1 MTQTSSP
8 RAMVLIPLVLV
19 HLLSQATADA
29 VSANECRH
37 YTSSDEPTFMGRGI
51 SDDPSSK
58 VTRTYI
64 FTLLATNKIPN
75 THPRPLGPNGK
86 YIFLSLGQA
95 KVTF

>member
-8 RAMVLIPLVLV
+8 RAMVLIPLVV
-19 HLLSQATADA
+19 VQLLSQGADA
-29 VSANECRH
+29 VSANEGRH
-37 YTSSDEPTFMGRGI
+37 YTSSDEPTFMGRGM

-75 THPRPLGPNGK
+75 THPRRLGPNGK
-86 YIFLSLGQA
+86 YINIYNIYINHF
-95 KVTF
+95 